1 MFKKKSGSISKQRLQ
16 QALGKR
22 KAKPAAMPKPRLQ
35 ASRAER
41 QQTWV
46 PCLLCWPPNRKA
58 HGICMDI
65 SETGARIRNRKRM
78 PLPPRFR
85 FQCPRLGIDTRARLV
100 RQDDVDIAIAFET
113 RQNL

>member
-1 MFKKKSGSISKQRLQ
+1 
-16 QALGKR
+16 
-22 KAKPAAMPKPRLQ
+22 
-35 ASRAER
+35 
-41 QQTWV
+41 
-46 PCLLCWPPNRKA
+46 
-58 HGICMDI
+58 MDI